1 MTYQDQ
7 STSPTSPQAWVGLQR
22 VIHRFPLVFFCL
34 LALFVIGE
42 YLYSSNGSTIPNYLE
57 FSYGYRLFGSIALAG
72 LWAIAVHIWAE
83 ASAWSQK
90 KLLGLFGVGFTAI
103 LLLVFQTPI
112 PSLWESMFLAMGLG
126 ILPFIAPFSGT
137 KQDQMLFFSR
147 HTANLS
153 AGIGLGMVFFW
164 LIVLL
169 IYIFSS
175 TSRSLLGVIIP
186 DAVLDRSWLYL
197 GIFFPTLYALSF
209 IPQTVSSG
217 TFSVSRALSFVV
229 TYIAVPALCL
239 FGTLVI
245 VYGLKILFL
254 WQLPQGHL
262 GIITGNI
269 GAFALGVWI
278 VAQCTPKAEA
288 GLLAIYKRF
297 FPYAWI
303 PINILLMVAIGNR
316 VMEHG
321 ITEQRLFVM
330 LMAGWFFA
338 TNLLLLL
345 APSRLLLGLR
355 VLAVLLLLG
364 SFGPWSVS
372 NLALEN
378 QKSRFVATLTET
390 GLLVNGVVHR
400 AKDPNQIP
408 DEKIWA
414 LCDWADFFIDRGRID
429 FLWSFLPPSSSE
441 SVNKKDIAA
450 KSFMTDLGLYYVD
463 RWQRN
468 EKDPGPIFTIYPE
481 DRKALSITIKEYDQ
495 LWRYEY
501 ISFNEELSLDV
512 RELNFW
518 YNGKKYFLLGNGQK
532 GTLTLTQDGK
542 IIAEFNIKEE
552 IQSLYTTKKIERED
566 RIFNNWVTKDLLSL
580 EKTSGSLR
588 WSLFFTE
595 VTGHLK
601 KENIESVNQIRDVF
615 FLVGPAP

>member
-1 MTYQDQ
+1 
-7 STSPTSPQAWVGLQR
+7 
-22 VIHRFPLVFFCL
+22 
-34 LALFVIGE
+34 
-42 YLYSSNGSTIPNYLE
+42 
-57 FSYGYRLFGSIALAG
+57 
-72 LWAIAVHIWAE
+72 
-83 ASAWSQK
+83 
-90 KLLGLFGVGFTAI
+90 
-103 LLLVFQTPI
+103 
-112 PSLWESMFLAMGLG
+112 
-126 ILPFIAPFSGT
+126 
-137 KQDQMLFFSR
+137 MLFFSR

-153 AGIGLGMVFFW
+153 AGIGLGMVFFL

-169 IYIFSS
+169 ISIFSF
-175 TSRSLLGVIIP
+175 TSNSLLGVIIP
-186 DAVLDRSWLYL
+186 DAVSDRSWLYL

-254 WQLPQGHL
+254 WHLPQGHL

-288 GLLAIYKRF
+288 GLLAIYRRF

-316 VMEHG
+316 VIEHG

-338 TNLLLLL
+338 TNLLLLF

-378 QKSRFVATLTET
+378 QKSRLVATLTET

-414 LCDWADFFIDRGRID
+414 LCDGADFFIDRGRID

-441 SVNKKDIAA
+441 PVNKKDITAR
-450 KSFMTDLGLYYVD
+450 SFMTDLGLYYVN
-463 RWQRN
+463 RWERTRQISATGN
-468 EKDPGPIFTIYPE
+468 YNFY
-481 DRKALSITIKEYDQ
+481 LSVKGEISPRIKGYDQ
-495 LWRYEY
+495 LWYYENIWLNTSNDKGQK
-501 ISFNEELSLDV
+501 IS
-512 RELNFW
+512 
-518 YNGKKYFLLGNGQK
+518 YHGATYFLLGNAQK

-542 IIAEFNIKEE
+542 IIAEFNLKEE
-552 IQSLYTTKKIERED
+552 IQRLYRMKTINIEKPYFWDTK
-566 RIFNNWVTKDLLSL
+566 NLLSL
-580 EKTSGSLR
+580 EKTSDSFR
-588 WSLFFTE
+588 WSLFFATAS
-595 VTGHLK
+595 GSFK
-601 KENIESVNQIRDVF
+601 KETVESVDQITKVF